1 MQLSQSVD
9 PWTFF
14 SACTFK
20 LPGMGF
26 LFFGHL
32 LELSAASRQ
41 QTIAVLQKEK
51 QSCSQKKAE
60 EHKFCTQQ
68 ECGLSVFIQIFNA
81 LVIMVFKHD
90 TMGLKQEQGPGA
102 VVST

>member
-14 SACTFK
+14 SASTFK
-20 LPGMGF
+20 LPGIGF

-32 LELSAASRQ
+32 SDLSAASRQ
-41 QTIAVLQKEK
+41 QTTAMVQKEK
-51 QSCSQKKAE
+51 QSCSERKAE
-60 EHKFCTQQ
+60 EHKFCTEQ
-68 ECGLSVFIQIFNA
+68 ECALSGFIQIYNA
-81 LVIMVFKHD
+81 FVIMVFKHD